1 MARSRRYAPLSF
13 GFRSRVGER
22 SGEIGPPW
30 LNNRFRLSEA
40 ETPRDNRMAIKEI
53 QMAERKQF
61 QSKLTVKPELRRL
74 LAEARTKE
82 VSEDELHEQR
92 VSFAFGNA
100 PESAHITK
108 DSVRYAK
115 MFKETATV
123 DGQGRILLPQ
133 NVREVCELN
142 GAVAVVDM
150 EIYIEVWCK
159 ESMMKRYADLVRAFK
174 NANDRTF

>member
-1 MARSRRYAPLSF
+1 MLNYFNEKSFLSTDPK
-13 GFRSRVGER
+13 G
-22 SGEIGPPW
+22 
-30 LNNRFRLSEA
+30 RLLL
-40 ETPRDNRMAIKEI
+40 PK
-53 QMAERKQF
+53 
-61 QSKLTVKPELRRL
+61 ELRSDLKIKKGDL
-74 LAEARTKE
+74 LYLIPNLADLPYLEIRTKRQWE
-82 VSEDELHEQR
+82 GYIQSLRAQEPSQEK
-92 VSFAFGNA
+92 
-100 PESAHITK
+100 K
-108 DSVRYAK
+108 DSIRYAK

-133 NVREVCELN
+133 NVREVCKLN